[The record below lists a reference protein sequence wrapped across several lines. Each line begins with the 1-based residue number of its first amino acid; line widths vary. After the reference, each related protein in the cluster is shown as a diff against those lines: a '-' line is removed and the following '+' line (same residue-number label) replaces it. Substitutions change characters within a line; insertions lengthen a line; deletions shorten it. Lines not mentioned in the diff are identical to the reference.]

1 MTKHRVTCRLLAVA
15 LSVLLVLGC
24 VAPAVAATYESGTY
38 TGTGTGRNG
47 SVALTLTLTNGA
59 IASVDNVTH
68 SETARYWEKAKVL
81 LDQLVGLQTPE
92 QVEKLDAVT
101 GATLSSNA
109 IKEAAKDVF
118 RQAESK
124 ETPVFAS
131 GSGTK
136 SDPYLIRTAAQLQA
150 FAAAVNGGTGYE
162 GQYISLD
169 ADLDLTGTAWTP
181 IGATGSFNGSFNGNY
196 HTITGMTIGSES
208 EKASYTEAGL
218 FGSVGKGAAIRN
230 VGVIHAAIYNKTA
243 TDPSVGLLAAGISEN
258 SIVESCWATGTIYS
272 DTTSPYYSY
281 VGGLVGS
288 IGIKSLICN
297 SWTNVV
303 VYAKGSSDSF
313 VGGIVGD
320 TGNNSA
326 VVNCAALGS
335 VANYGNTSMMYGAG
349 GVVGY
354 SSGAVYASYSSSR
367 IHMDAMSSEDGA
379 DVPVGGVVGSPSA
392 LSAAYNCYFNKEE
405 KQTYYDGEVST
416 PLAVGYDVLNY
427 SESDNDHCEGLTAA
441 EIASETLLN
450 KLTAALTPE
459 ELAKGQ
465 AYFKS
470 ESLLTGDITLDS
482 LLSMTENG
490 WCTWE
495 RNADGAL
502 LPTAGGSVTPEEPDY
517 FAGGDGSVGDPY
529 QIATEA
535 QLRAFA
541 EATQAGKLVTTNVCF
556 VLTADIAL
564 NGEWTPVHSFGGTFD
579 GGDHTVSGM
588 TIGTADAPSKLVSA
602 GFFDV
607 LANTARVHDLH
618 LTNASVY
625 VQRSGAALDDRIYA
639 GGLVGGAGTAG
650 SNVRIDNCSVTG
662 STISAAS
669 GTFAYAG
676 GLAGRLDRENVVT
689 NCWTDIAVTAVSAN
703 SPACA
708 GGLVATIGGSSMI
721 ANAAALG
728 DVSVTGVSAE
738 YNWCRAGG
746 LLGSSAYLTHNCYAS
761 GNVSL
766 QNSAESVKNVYL
778 GCLIGEQS
786 GGVVVSGHY
795 FNGAVLRYNGGT
807 QTAKA
812 TGSIPSSWYFDYNK
826 ITVHDSVTDAAFA
839 AAMNDGISESGIAE
853 TDAYLTSSGKFTSYT
868 AESLAAMRPA
878 AWQSWGL
885 ADGKVVLGG
894 SQDDPTFAGGD
905 GSETAPFL
913 IRTEAQLRAFAA
925 TTADGETYAGQ
936 YVALDA
942 DIPLNGDWTPIHS
955 FAGTFDGQ
963 GHTVS
968 GMTIGTESAPADASD
983 TPLGFFD
990 ILANDA
996 RVRNLHLTGVSIYG
1010 SAVGQWTRPF
1020 VGGIAGGSLSIGSG
1034 VRIDNCSVTGSA
1046 ISLTAENWAYT
1057 GGILGA
1063 QAMNGVIT
1071 NCWTDVTVSAI
1082 SKSGLTCVG
1091 GITAI
1096 NSNGAMLANCA
1107 ALGDVI
1113 SHNGYTL
1120 TSTIS
1125 GAAGG
1130 LIGQATGLLHNCYAS
1145 GNIELVNAMDVAA
1158 PAAGMLAGKI
1168 SASRALNGL
1177 VVGCRYETASV
1188 VTANGTQI
1196 ETAAAGA
1203 MGDTVRLE
1211 NVSAADTGAKTFADT
1226 MNEGLS
1232 TAGLGRTD
1240 RWLTGEDVGFTAEE
1254 LAALRPAAWYAWERN
1269 EDGKTVLSARVYEDT
1284 EIPTPDF
1291 FDSGDG
1297 TEKDPWIIRTL
1308 AQLQA
1313 FRAFFAKSDF
1323 DGAYIALTADL
1334 DLTGAEWAPI
1344 GHTDRGVQAFR
1355 GHFDGRGHTI
1365 SGMSIGTASAPVTD
1379 TTKTYYGL
1387 FAALMDGASVEDLRV
1402 EGSIYVT
1409 GEQTVS
1415 AGLLAGC
1422 SDLALIDRCYA
1433 AGTVQVRTEN
1443 GSFANSSFAGG
1454 LIGYSQRSEIYN
1466 CGADV
1471 ALDAYCKTAN
1481 AEAGGITAM
1490 NAFGII
1496 ANSYATGT
1504 LTAATDRTVDDSG
1517 VSYLGGIAGCQAG
1530 TLVNCYS
1537 DCTLTSKTW
1546 TKFVGALGG
1555 MATAISE
1562 SYDSYYAEDVALTIE
1577 DQRLD
1582 PPVAFGTVVPSGYN
1596 EDGDLLNG
1604 AFIYN
1609 VTAMTLEPAALAAAL
1624 NENFAAFPVDPAEL
1638 TVPLLRWTVVDGKA
1652 VPRGGAAGITYV
1664 PVEKPDP
1671 TPEYAYQD
1679 GVYYGRDE
1687 AEHVIVRIVV
1697 KDGKIV
1703 SAEIVTPKDFDA
1715 GHAEEILAAV
1725 VSSQTVERADSDT
1738 ADDSTLKSAL
1748 KVALNRALLGDTS
1761 TYDPADPTAIFDGG
1775 SGTKADPYRIA
1786 TADQLRAFAA
1796 AVNEEEHF
1804 AGEYIVLTAD
1814 IDLAGRKWV
1823 PAGNAGAHCF
1833 SGIFDGQNH
1842 KILGL
1847 RIGTE
1852 ETPADYVAAG
1862 LFAYADGAIIRNV
1875 AIENAQINIKR
1886 TDSVRIYAG
1895 IVAGVMDKSETG
1907 AGALI
1912 TNCAVSGTVS
1922 ASSKDWSTVG
1932 GIVGQSYDSVILNCS
1947 AHVDLTTV
1955 SVSGSALAGGIVGL
1969 DGFSILAN
1977 SYAMGSIYADA
1988 GVNAATIGGIAGMQ
2002 AGVAGNNYSDM
2013 KLTSKNATGDI
2024 GGIAGRNTAIG
2035 TVNYGY
2041 FNSEQEQRSGNSV
2054 VTPAKDIGTNVT
2066 MGSTGVV
2073 RNTAAMTGAEL
2084 RSETFRDLLNENQ
2097 CEDHELRSALQDGV
2111 TRYSIKLRADG
2122 SLTVDSWILDGEVR
2136 QKNAPVLEL
2145 DPQVPEA
2152 PVITPD
2158 GGSYA
2163 EAQTV
2168 TITADSADAAI
2179 YYTLDG
2185 SDPLNGTLYTGPF
2198 TLEQSAVVR
2207 AVAVRGNSVSAETR
2221 VEFTIETVH
2230 NAVLSFVS
2238 NGGSVVERVELPVG
2252 TALDLSAYVTER
2264 EGYDFTGWYLDAAL
2278 TQPITSLTL
2287 EADTTVYAGWRIR
2300 NPFVDVA
2307 EKDYFYDAVLW
2318 GVENGVVKGMDETH
2332 FEPETVCT
2340 RAQALTFLW
2349 RANGM
2354 PQPKTTTNPFV
2365 DVDAS
2370 AYYYDA
2376 VLWGVEN
2383 GIVKGMDETHFE
2395 PDTACSRAHALT
2407 FLWRAKGMPQ
2417 ASGTTFADVPANAYY
2432 AQAVAWGVENGI
2444 VKGMDETHF
2453 EPDTLC
2459 QRAHAVT
2466 FLWRAYAN

>member
-1 MTKHRVTCRLLAVA
+1 MTKHRVTRRLLAVA

-81 LDQLVGLQTPE
+81 LDRLVGLQTPE

-230 VGVIHAAIYNKTA
+230 VGVINAAIYNKTT

-367 IHMDAMSSEDGA
+367 IHMDAMSYDDGA

-766 QNSAESVKNVYL
+766 QDSAESVKNVYL

-795 FNGAVLRYNGGT
+795 FNGAVLRCNGET
-807 QTAKA
+807 QTVKA
-812 TGSIPSSWYFDYNK
+812 TGSIPASWYFDYNK
-826 ITVHDSVTDAAFA
+826 ITAHDSVTDAAFA
-839 AAMNDGISESGIAE
+839 AALNDGISESGLAE
-853 TDAYLTSSGKFTSYT
+853 TDAYLTSSGTFTSYT
-868 AESLAAMRPA
+868 AEGLAAMRPP

-894 SQDDPTFAGGD
+894 SLDDAVFAGGD

-942 DIPLNGDWTPIHS
+942 DIP
-955 FAGTFDGQ
+955 
-963 GHTVS
+963 
-968 GMTIGTESAPADASD
+968 
-983 TPLGFFD
+983 
-990 ILANDA
+990 
-996 RVRNLHLTGVSIYG
+996 
-1010 SAVGQWTRPF
+1010 
-1020 VGGIAGGSLSIGSG
+1020 
-1034 VRIDNCSVTGSA
+1034 
-1046 ISLTAENWAYT
+1046 
-1057 GGILGA
+1057 
-1063 QAMNGVIT
+1063 
-1071 NCWTDVTVSAI
+1071 
-1082 SKSGLTCVG
+1082 
-1091 GITAI
+1091 
-1096 NSNGAMLANCA
+1096 
-1107 ALGDVI
+1107 
-1113 SHNGYTL
+1113 
-1120 TSTIS
+1120 
-1125 GAAGG
+1125 
-1130 LIGQATGLLHNCYAS
+1130 
-1145 GNIELVNAMDVAA
+1145 
-1158 PAAGMLAGKI
+1158 
-1168 SASRALNGL
+1168 
-1177 VVGCRYETASV
+1177 
-1188 VTANGTQI
+1188 
-1196 ETAAAGA
+1196 
-1203 MGDTVRLE
+1203 
-1211 NVSAADTGAKTFADT
+1211 
-1226 MNEGLS
+1226 
-1232 TAGLGRTD
+1232 
-1240 RWLTGEDVGFTAEE
+1240 
-1254 LAALRPAAWYAWERN
+1254 
-1269 EDGKTVLSARVYEDT
+1269 
-1284 EIPTPDF
+1284 
-1291 FDSGDG
+1291 
-1297 TEKDPWIIRTL
+1297 
-1308 AQLQA
+1308 
-1313 FRAFFAKSDF
+1313 
-1323 DGAYIALTADL
+1323 
-1334 DLTGAEWAPI
+1334 
-1344 GHTDRGVQAFR
+1344 
-1355 GHFDGRGHTI
+1355 
-1365 SGMSIGTASAPVTD
+1365 
-1379 TTKTYYGL
+1379 
-1387 FAALMDGASVEDLRV
+1387 
-1402 EGSIYVT
+1402 
-1409 GEQTVS
+1409 
-1415 AGLLAGC
+1415 
-1422 SDLALIDRCYA
+1422 
-1433 AGTVQVRTEN
+1433 
-1443 GSFANSSFAGG
+1443 
-1454 LIGYSQRSEIYN
+1454 
-1466 CGADV
+1466 
-1471 ALDAYCKTAN
+1471 
-1481 AEAGGITAM
+1481 
-1490 NAFGII
+1490 
-1496 ANSYATGT
+1496 
-1504 LTAATDRTVDDSG
+1504 
-1517 VSYLGGIAGCQAG
+1517 
-1530 TLVNCYS
+1530 
-1537 DCTLTSKTW
+1537 
-1546 TKFVGALGG
+1546 
-1555 MATAISE
+1555 
-1562 SYDSYYAEDVALTIE
+1562 
-1577 DQRLD
+1577 
-1582 PPVAFGTVVPSGYN
+1582 
-1596 EDGDLLNG
+1596 
-1604 AFIYN
+1604 
-1609 VTAMTLEPAALAAAL
+1609 
-1624 NENFAAFPVDPAEL
+1624 
-1638 TVPLLRWTVVDGKA
+1638 
-1652 VPRGGAAGITYV
+1652 
-1664 PVEKPDP
+1664 
-1671 TPEYAYQD
+1671 
-1679 GVYYGRDE
+1679 
-1687 AEHVIVRIVV
+1687 
-1697 KDGKIV
+1697 
-1703 SAEIVTPKDFDA
+1703 
-1715 GHAEEILAAV
+1715 
-1725 VSSQTVERADSDT
+1725 
-1738 ADDSTLKSAL
+1738 
-1748 KVALNRALLGDTS
+1748 
-1761 TYDPADPTAIFDGG
+1761 
-1775 SGTKADPYRIA
+1775 
-1786 TADQLRAFAA
+1786 
-1796 AVNEEEHF
+1796 
-1804 AGEYIVLTAD
+1804 
-1814 IDLAGRKWV
+1814 
-1823 PAGNAGAHCF
+1823 
-1833 SGIFDGQNH
+1833 
-1842 KILGL
+1842 
-1847 RIGTE
+1847 
-1852 ETPADYVAAG
+1852 
-1862 LFAYADGAIIRNV
+1862 
-1875 AIENAQINIKR
+1875 
-1886 TDSVRIYAG
+1886 
-1895 IVAGVMDKSETG
+1895 
-1907 AGALI
+1907 
-1912 TNCAVSGTVS
+1912 
-1922 ASSKDWSTVG
+1922 
-1932 GIVGQSYDSVILNCS
+1932 
-1947 AHVDLTTV
+1947 
-1955 SVSGSALAGGIVGL
+1955 
-1969 DGFSILAN
+1969 
-1977 SYAMGSIYADA
+1977 
-1988 GVNAATIGGIAGMQ
+1988 
-2002 AGVAGNNYSDM
+2002 
-2013 KLTSKNATGDI
+2013 
-2024 GGIAGRNTAIG
+2024 
-2035 TVNYGY
+2035 
-2041 FNSEQEQRSGNSV
+2041 
-2054 VTPAKDIGTNVT
+2054 
-2066 MGSTGVV
+2066 
-2073 RNTAAMTGAEL
+2073 
-2084 RSETFRDLLNENQ
+2084 
-2097 CEDHELRSALQDGV
+2097 
-2111 TRYSIKLRADG
+2111 
-2122 SLTVDSWILDGEVR
+2122 
-2136 QKNAPVLEL
+2136 
-2145 DPQVPEA
+2145 
-2152 PVITPD
+2152 
-2158 GGSYA
+2158 
-2163 EAQTV
+2163 
-2168 TITADSADAAI
+2168 
-2179 YYTLDG
+2179 
-2185 SDPLNGTLYTGPF
+2185 
-2198 TLEQSAVVR
+2198 
-2207 AVAVRGNSVSAETR
+2207 
-2221 VEFTIETVH
+2221 
-2230 NAVLSFVS
+2230 
-2238 NGGSVVERVELPVG
+2238 
-2252 TALDLSAYVTER
+2252 
-2264 EGYDFTGWYLDAAL
+2264 
-2278 TQPITSLTL
+2278 
-2287 EADTTVYAGWRIR
+2287 
-2300 NPFVDVA
+2300 
-2307 EKDYFYDAVLW
+2307 
-2318 GVENGVVKGMDETH
+2318 
-2332 FEPETVCT
+2332 
-2340 RAQALTFLW
+2340 
-2349 RANGM
+2349 
-2354 PQPKTTTNPFV
+2354 
-2365 DVDAS
+2365 
-2370 AYYYDA
+2370 
-2376 VLWGVEN
+2376 
-2383 GIVKGMDETHFE
+2383 
-2395 PDTACSRAHALT
+2395 
-2407 FLWRAKGMPQ
+2407 
-2417 ASGTTFADVPANAYY
+2417 
-2432 AQAVAWGVENGI
+2432 
-2444 VKGMDETHF
+2444 
-2453 EPDTLC
+2453 
-2459 QRAHAVT
+2459 
-2466 FLWRAYAN
+2466 

>member
-1 MTKHRVTCRLLAVA
+1 M
-15 LSVLLVLGC
+15 
-24 VAPAVAATYESGTY
+24 
-38 TGTGTGRNG
+38 
-47 SVALTLTLTNGA
+47 ALTLTLTNGA

-81 LDQLVGLQTPE
+81 LDRLVGLQTPE

-230 VGVIHAAIYNKTA
+230 VGVINAAIYNKTT

-367 IHMDAMSSEDGA
+367 IHMDAVSYDDGA

-618 LTNASVY
+618 LTNASVN

-766 QNSAESVKNVYL
+766 QDSAESVKNVYL

-795 FNGAVLRYNGGT
+795 FNGAVLRCNGET
-807 QTAKA
+807 QTVKA
-812 TGSIPSSWYFDYNK
+812 TGSIPASWYFDYNK
-826 ITVHDSVTDAAFA
+826 ITAHDSVTDAAFA
-839 AAMNDGISESGIAE
+839 AALNDGISESGLAE
-853 TDAYLTSSGKFTSYT
+853 TDAYLTSSGTFTSYT
-868 AESLAAMRPA
+868 AEGLAAMRPA

-894 SQDDPTFAGGD
+894 SLDDAVFAGGD

-942 DIPLNGDWTPIHS
+942 DITLNGDWTPIHS
-955 FAGTFDGQ
+955 FAGTFDGR

-968 GMTIGTESAPADASD
+968 GMTIGSQSAPVDASD
-983 TPLGFFD
+983 SPLGFFD

-996 RVRNLHLTGVSIYG
+996 QVRNLHLTGVSIYG
-1010 SAVGQWTRPF
+1010 SAEGQWTRPF
-1020 VGGIAGGSLSIGSG
+1020 VGGIAGGSLSIGTD

-1046 ISLTAENWAYT
+1046 ISLTAENWAYSRRHPRR
-1057 GGILGA
+1057 A
-1063 QAMNGVIT
+1063 
-1071 NCWTDVTVSAI
+1071 
-1082 SKSGLTCVG
+1082 
-1091 GITAI
+1091 
-1096 NSNGAMLANCA
+1096 
-1107 ALGDVI
+1107 GDVRR
-1113 SHNGYTL
+1113 HHEL
-1120 TSTIS
+1120 LDRCD
-1125 GAAGG
+1125 G
-1130 LIGQATGLLHNCYAS
+1130 LRHFQERPDLRRRHHRHQQQRRH
-1145 GNIELVNAMDVAA
+1145 
-1158 PAAGMLAGKI
+1158 AGKLCC
-1168 SASRALNGL
+1168 AGRCDLPQRLHAHQHHQRR
-1177 VVGCRYETASV
+1177 CRRPDRP
-1188 VTANGTQI
+1188 
-1196 ETAAAGA
+1196 
-1203 MGDTVRLE
+1203 GD
-1211 NVSAADTGAKTFADT
+1211 
-1226 MNEGLS
+1226 
-1232 TAGLGRTD
+1232 
-1240 RWLTGEDVGFTAEE
+1240 
-1254 LAALRPAAWYAWERN
+1254 RPAA
-1269 EDGKTVLSARVYEDT
+1269 
-1284 EIPTPDF
+1284 
-1291 FDSGDG
+1291 
-1297 TEKDPWIIRTL
+1297 
-1308 AQLQA
+1308 QLLCLWQHQA
-1313 FRAFFAKSDF
+1313 
-1323 DGAYIALTADL
+1323 
-1334 DLTGAEWAPI
+1334 
-1344 GHTDRGVQAFR
+1344 
-1355 GHFDGRGHTI
+1355 
-1365 SGMSIGTASAPVTD
+1365 
-1379 TTKTYYGL
+1379 
-1387 FAALMDGASVEDLRV
+1387 
-1402 EGSIYVT
+1402 
-1409 GEQTVS
+1409 
-1415 AGLLAGC
+1415 
-1422 SDLALIDRCYA
+1422 
-1433 AGTVQVRTEN
+1433 
-1443 GSFANSSFAGG
+1443 
-1454 LIGYSQRSEIYN
+1454 
-1466 CGADV
+1466 
-1471 ALDAYCKTAN
+1471 
-1481 AEAGGITAM
+1481 
-1490 NAFGII
+1490 
-1496 ANSYATGT
+1496 
-1504 LTAATDRTVDDSG
+1504 
-1517 VSYLGGIAGCQAG
+1517 
-1530 TLVNCYS
+1530 
-1537 DCTLTSKTW
+1537 
-1546 TKFVGALGG
+1546 
-1555 MATAISE
+1555 
-1562 SYDSYYAEDVALTIE
+1562 
-1577 DQRLD
+1577 DQRH
-1582 PPVAFGTVVPSGYN
+1582 GC
-1596 EDGDLLNG
+1596 GD
-1604 AFIYN
+1604 ARCRY
-1609 VTAMTLEPAALAAAL
+1609 
-1624 NENFAAFPVDPAEL
+1624 
-1638 TVPLLRWTVVDGKA
+1638 
-1652 VPRGGAAGITYV
+1652 
-1664 PVEKPDP
+1664 
-1671 TPEYAYQD
+1671 
-1679 GVYYGRDE
+1679 
-1687 AEHVIVRIVV
+1687 
-1697 KDGKIV
+1697 
-1703 SAEIVTPKDFDA
+1703 
-1715 GHAEEILAAV
+1715 
-1725 VSSQTVERADSDT
+1725 
-1738 ADDSTLKSAL
+1738 
-1748 KVALNRALLGDTS
+1748 
-1761 TYDPADPTAIFDGG
+1761 
-1775 SGTKADPYRIA
+1775 
-1786 TADQLRAFAA
+1786 
-1796 AVNEEEHF
+1796 
-1804 AGEYIVLTAD
+1804 
-1814 IDLAGRKWV
+1814 AGR
-1823 PAGNAGAHCF
+1823 
-1833 SGIFDGQNH
+1833 
-1842 KILGL
+1842 
-1847 RIGTE
+1847 
-1852 ETPADYVAAG
+1852 
-1862 LFAYADGAIIRNV
+1862 
-1875 AIENAQINIKR
+1875 
-1886 TDSVRIYAG
+1886 
-1895 IVAGVMDKSETG
+1895 
-1907 AGALI
+1907 
-1912 TNCAVSGTVS
+1912 
-1922 ASSKDWSTVG
+1922 
-1932 GIVGQSYDSVILNCS
+1932 
-1947 AHVDLTTV
+1947 
-1955 SVSGSALAGGIVGL
+1955 
-1969 DGFSILAN
+1969 
-1977 SYAMGSIYADA
+1977 
-1988 GVNAATIGGIAGMQ
+1988 
-2002 AGVAGNNYSDM
+2002 
-2013 KLTSKNATGDI
+2013 
-2024 GGIAGRNTAIG
+2024 
-2035 TVNYGY
+2035 
-2041 FNSEQEQRSGNSV
+2041 
-2054 VTPAKDIGTNVT
+2054 
-2066 MGSTGVV
+2066 
-2073 RNTAAMTGAEL
+2073 
-2084 RSETFRDLLNENQ
+2084 
-2097 CEDHELRSALQDGV
+2097 
-2111 TRYSIKLRADG
+2111 
-2122 SLTVDSWILDGEVR
+2122 
-2136 QKNAPVLEL
+2136 
-2145 DPQVPEA
+2145 
-2152 PVITPD
+2152 
-2158 GGSYA
+2158 
-2163 EAQTV
+2163 
-2168 TITADSADAAI
+2168 
-2179 YYTLDG
+2179 
-2185 SDPLNGTLYTGPF
+2185 
-2198 TLEQSAVVR
+2198 
-2207 AVAVRGNSVSAETR
+2207 
-2221 VEFTIETVH
+2221 
-2230 NAVLSFVS
+2230 
-2238 NGGSVVERVELPVG
+2238 
-2252 TALDLSAYVTER
+2252 
-2264 EGYDFTGWYLDAAL
+2264 
-2278 TQPITSLTL
+2278 
-2287 EADTTVYAGWRIR
+2287 
-2300 NPFVDVA
+2300 
-2307 EKDYFYDAVLW
+2307 
-2318 GVENGVVKGMDETH
+2318 
-2332 FEPETVCT
+2332 
-2340 RAQALTFLW
+2340 
-2349 RANGM
+2349 
-2354 PQPKTTTNPFV
+2354 
-2365 DVDAS
+2365 
-2370 AYYYDA
+2370 
-2376 VLWGVEN
+2376 
-2383 GIVKGMDETHFE
+2383 
-2395 PDTACSRAHALT
+2395 
-2407 FLWRAKGMPQ
+2407 
-2417 ASGTTFADVPANAYY
+2417 
-2432 AQAVAWGVENGI
+2432 
-2444 VKGMDETHF
+2444 
-2453 EPDTLC
+2453 
-2459 QRAHAVT
+2459 
-2466 FLWRAYAN
+2466 

>member
-1 MTKHRVTCRLLAVA
+1 MTKHRVTRRLLAVA

-81 LDQLVGLQTPE
+81 LDRLVGLQTPE

-721 ANAAALG
+721 ANAATLG

-766 QNSAESVKNVYL
+766 QDSAESVKNVYL

-795 FNGAVLRYNGGT
+795 SNGAVLRYNGET

-826 ITVHDSVTDAAFA
+826 ITAHDSVTDAAFA

-942 DIPLNGDWTPIHS
+942 DITLNGDWTPIHS

-1071 NCWTDVTVSAI
+1071 NSWTDVTVSAI

-1107 ALGDVI
+1107 ALGNVI

-1145 GNIELVNAMDVAA
+1145 GNIELINAMDVAT

-1168 SASRALNGL
+1168 SASRALNGV
-1177 VVGCRYETASV
+1177 VVGCRYETAAV

-1232 TAGLGRTD
+1232 QH
-1240 RWLTGEDVGFTAEE
+1240 
-1254 LAALRPAAWYAWERN
+1254 PPQ
-1269 EDGKTVLSARVYEDT
+1269 LS
-1284 EIPTPDF
+1284 
-1291 FDSGDG
+1291 
-1297 TEKDPWIIRTL
+1297 
-1308 AQLQA
+1308 
-1313 FRAFFAKSDF
+1313 
-1323 DGAYIALTADL
+1323 
-1334 DLTGAEWAPI
+1334 
-1344 GHTDRGVQAFR
+1344 
-1355 GHFDGRGHTI
+1355 
-1365 SGMSIGTASAPVTD
+1365 
-1379 TTKTYYGL
+1379 
-1387 FAALMDGASVEDLRV
+1387 
-1402 EGSIYVT
+1402 
-1409 GEQTVS
+1409 
-1415 AGLLAGC
+1415 
-1422 SDLALIDRCYA
+1422 
-1433 AGTVQVRTEN
+1433 
-1443 GSFANSSFAGG
+1443 
-1454 LIGYSQRSEIYN
+1454 
-1466 CGADV
+1466 
-1471 ALDAYCKTAN
+1471 
-1481 AEAGGITAM
+1481 
-1490 NAFGII
+1490 
-1496 ANSYATGT
+1496 
-1504 LTAATDRTVDDSG
+1504 
-1517 VSYLGGIAGCQAG
+1517 
-1530 TLVNCYS
+1530 
-1537 DCTLTSKTW
+1537 
-1546 TKFVGALGG
+1546 
-1555 MATAISE
+1555 
-1562 SYDSYYAEDVALTIE
+1562 
-1577 DQRLD
+1577 
-1582 PPVAFGTVVPSGYN
+1582 
-1596 EDGDLLNG
+1596 
-1604 AFIYN
+1604 
-1609 VTAMTLEPAALAAAL
+1609 
-1624 NENFAAFPVDPAEL
+1624 
-1638 TVPLLRWTVVDGKA
+1638 
-1652 VPRGGAAGITYV
+1652 
-1664 PVEKPDP
+1664 
-1671 TPEYAYQD
+1671 
-1679 GVYYGRDE
+1679 
-1687 AEHVIVRIVV
+1687 
-1697 KDGKIV
+1697 
-1703 SAEIVTPKDFDA
+1703 
-1715 GHAEEILAAV
+1715 
-1725 VSSQTVERADSDT
+1725 
-1738 ADDSTLKSAL
+1738 
-1748 KVALNRALLGDTS
+1748 
-1761 TYDPADPTAIFDGG
+1761 
-1775 SGTKADPYRIA
+1775 
-1786 TADQLRAFAA
+1786 
-1796 AVNEEEHF
+1796 
-1804 AGEYIVLTAD
+1804 
-1814 IDLAGRKWV
+1814 
-1823 PAGNAGAHCF
+1823 
-1833 SGIFDGQNH
+1833 
-1842 KILGL
+1842 
-1847 RIGTE
+1847 
-1852 ETPADYVAAG
+1852 
-1862 LFAYADGAIIRNV
+1862 
-1875 AIENAQINIKR
+1875 
-1886 TDSVRIYAG
+1886 
-1895 IVAGVMDKSETG
+1895 
-1907 AGALI
+1907 
-1912 TNCAVSGTVS
+1912 
-1922 ASSKDWSTVG
+1922 
-1932 GIVGQSYDSVILNCS
+1932 
-1947 AHVDLTTV
+1947 
-1955 SVSGSALAGGIVGL
+1955 
-1969 DGFSILAN
+1969 
-1977 SYAMGSIYADA
+1977 
-1988 GVNAATIGGIAGMQ
+1988 
-2002 AGVAGNNYSDM
+2002 
-2013 KLTSKNATGDI
+2013 
-2024 GGIAGRNTAIG
+2024 
-2035 TVNYGY
+2035 
-2041 FNSEQEQRSGNSV
+2041 
-2054 VTPAKDIGTNVT
+2054 
-2066 MGSTGVV
+2066 
-2073 RNTAAMTGAEL
+2073 
-2084 RSETFRDLLNENQ
+2084 
-2097 CEDHELRSALQDGV
+2097 
-2111 TRYSIKLRADG
+2111 
-2122 SLTVDSWILDGEVR
+2122 
-2136 QKNAPVLEL
+2136 
-2145 DPQVPEA
+2145 
-2152 PVITPD
+2152 
-2158 GGSYA
+2158 
-2163 EAQTV
+2163 
-2168 TITADSADAAI
+2168 
-2179 YYTLDG
+2179 
-2185 SDPLNGTLYTGPF
+2185 
-2198 TLEQSAVVR
+2198 
-2207 AVAVRGNSVSAETR
+2207 
-2221 VEFTIETVH
+2221 
-2230 NAVLSFVS
+2230 
-2238 NGGSVVERVELPVG
+2238 
-2252 TALDLSAYVTER
+2252 
-2264 EGYDFTGWYLDAAL
+2264 
-2278 TQPITSLTL
+2278 
-2287 EADTTVYAGWRIR
+2287 
-2300 NPFVDVA
+2300 
-2307 EKDYFYDAVLW
+2307 
-2318 GVENGVVKGMDETH
+2318 
-2332 FEPETVCT
+2332 
-2340 RAQALTFLW
+2340 
-2349 RANGM
+2349 
-2354 PQPKTTTNPFV
+2354 
-2365 DVDAS
+2365 
-2370 AYYYDA
+2370 
-2376 VLWGVEN
+2376 
-2383 GIVKGMDETHFE
+2383 
-2395 PDTACSRAHALT
+2395 
-2407 FLWRAKGMPQ
+2407 
-2417 ASGTTFADVPANAYY
+2417 
-2432 AQAVAWGVENGI
+2432 
-2444 VKGMDETHF
+2444 
-2453 EPDTLC
+2453 
-2459 QRAHAVT
+2459 
-2466 FLWRAYAN
+2466 

>member
-1 MTKHRVTCRLLAVA
+1 MTKHRVTRRLLAVA

-81 LDQLVGLQTPE
+81 LDRLVGLQTPE

-230 VGVIHAAIYNKTA
+230 VGVINAAIYNKTT

-281 VGGLVGS
+281 VGS

-367 IHMDAMSSEDGA
+367 IHMDAMSYDDGA

-588 TIGTADAPSKLVSA
+588 TIGTAEAPSTLVSA

-625 VQRSGAALDDRIYA
+625 VQRAGAALDDRIYA

-766 QNSAESVKNVYL
+766 QDSAESVKNVYL

-795 FNGAVLRYNGGT
+795 FNGAVLRCNGET
-807 QTAKA
+807 QTVKA
-812 TGSIPSSWYFDYNK
+812 TGSIPASWYFDYNK
-826 ITVHDSVTDAAFA
+826 ITAHDSVTDAAFA
-839 AAMNDGISESGIAE
+839 AALNDGISESGLAE
-853 TDAYLTSSGKFTSYT
+853 TDAYLTSSGTFTSYT
-868 AESLAAMRPA
+868 AEGLAAMRPA

-894 SQDDPTFAGGD
+894 SLDDAVFAGGD

-968 GMTIGTESAPADASD
+968 GMTIGS
-983 TPLGFFD
+983 
-990 ILANDA
+990 
-996 RVRNLHLTGVSIYG
+996 
-1010 SAVGQWTRPF
+1010 
-1020 VGGIAGGSLSIGSG
+1020 
-1034 VRIDNCSVTGSA
+1034 
-1046 ISLTAENWAYT
+1046 
-1057 GGILGA
+1057 
-1063 QAMNGVIT
+1063 QA
-1071 NCWTDVTVSAI
+1071 A
-1082 SKSGLTCVG
+1082 
-1091 GITAI
+1091 
-1096 NSNGAMLANCA
+1096 
-1107 ALGDVI
+1107 
-1113 SHNGYTL
+1113 
-1120 TSTIS
+1120 
-1125 GAAGG
+1125 
-1130 LIGQATGLLHNCYAS
+1130 
-1145 GNIELVNAMDVAA
+1145 
-1158 PAAGMLAGKI
+1158 
-1168 SASRALNGL
+1168 
-1177 VVGCRYETASV
+1177 
-1188 VTANGTQI
+1188 
-1196 ETAAAGA
+1196 
-1203 MGDTVRLE
+1203 
-1211 NVSAADTGAKTFADT
+1211 
-1226 MNEGLS
+1226 
-1232 TAGLGRTD
+1232 
-1240 RWLTGEDVGFTAEE
+1240 
-1254 LAALRPAAWYAWERN
+1254 
-1269 EDGKTVLSARVYEDT
+1269 
-1284 EIPTPDF
+1284 
-1291 FDSGDG
+1291 
-1297 TEKDPWIIRTL
+1297 
-1308 AQLQA
+1308 
-1313 FRAFFAKSDF
+1313 
-1323 DGAYIALTADL
+1323 
-1334 DLTGAEWAPI
+1334 
-1344 GHTDRGVQAFR
+1344 
-1355 GHFDGRGHTI
+1355 
-1365 SGMSIGTASAPVTD
+1365 
-1379 TTKTYYGL
+1379 
-1387 FAALMDGASVEDLRV
+1387 
-1402 EGSIYVT
+1402 
-1409 GEQTVS
+1409 
-1415 AGLLAGC
+1415 
-1422 SDLALIDRCYA
+1422 
-1433 AGTVQVRTEN
+1433 
-1443 GSFANSSFAGG
+1443 
-1454 LIGYSQRSEIYN
+1454 
-1466 CGADV
+1466 
-1471 ALDAYCKTAN
+1471 
-1481 AEAGGITAM
+1481 
-1490 NAFGII
+1490 
-1496 ANSYATGT
+1496 
-1504 LTAATDRTVDDSG
+1504 
-1517 VSYLGGIAGCQAG
+1517 
-1530 TLVNCYS
+1530 
-1537 DCTLTSKTW
+1537 
-1546 TKFVGALGG
+1546 
-1555 MATAISE
+1555 
-1562 SYDSYYAEDVALTIE
+1562 
-1577 DQRLD
+1577 
-1582 PPVAFGTVVPSGYN
+1582 
-1596 EDGDLLNG
+1596 
-1604 AFIYN
+1604 
-1609 VTAMTLEPAALAAAL
+1609 
-1624 NENFAAFPVDPAEL
+1624 
-1638 TVPLLRWTVVDGKA
+1638 
-1652 VPRGGAAGITYV
+1652 
-1664 PVEKPDP
+1664 
-1671 TPEYAYQD
+1671 
-1679 GVYYGRDE
+1679 
-1687 AEHVIVRIVV
+1687 
-1697 KDGKIV
+1697 
-1703 SAEIVTPKDFDA
+1703 
-1715 GHAEEILAAV
+1715 
-1725 VSSQTVERADSDT
+1725 
-1738 ADDSTLKSAL
+1738 
-1748 KVALNRALLGDTS
+1748 
-1761 TYDPADPTAIFDGG
+1761 
-1775 SGTKADPYRIA
+1775 
-1786 TADQLRAFAA
+1786 
-1796 AVNEEEHF
+1796 
-1804 AGEYIVLTAD
+1804 
-1814 IDLAGRKWV
+1814 
-1823 PAGNAGAHCF
+1823 
-1833 SGIFDGQNH
+1833 
-1842 KILGL
+1842 
-1847 RIGTE
+1847 
-1852 ETPADYVAAG
+1852 
-1862 LFAYADGAIIRNV
+1862 
-1875 AIENAQINIKR
+1875 
-1886 TDSVRIYAG
+1886 
-1895 IVAGVMDKSETG
+1895 
-1907 AGALI
+1907 
-1912 TNCAVSGTVS
+1912 
-1922 ASSKDWSTVG
+1922 
-1932 GIVGQSYDSVILNCS
+1932 
-1947 AHVDLTTV
+1947 
-1955 SVSGSALAGGIVGL
+1955 
-1969 DGFSILAN
+1969 
-1977 SYAMGSIYADA
+1977 
-1988 GVNAATIGGIAGMQ
+1988 
-2002 AGVAGNNYSDM
+2002 
-2013 KLTSKNATGDI
+2013 
-2024 GGIAGRNTAIG
+2024 
-2035 TVNYGY
+2035 
-2041 FNSEQEQRSGNSV
+2041 
-2054 VTPAKDIGTNVT
+2054 
-2066 MGSTGVV
+2066 
-2073 RNTAAMTGAEL
+2073 
-2084 RSETFRDLLNENQ
+2084 
-2097 CEDHELRSALQDGV
+2097 
-2111 TRYSIKLRADG
+2111 
-2122 SLTVDSWILDGEVR
+2122 
-2136 QKNAPVLEL
+2136 
-2145 DPQVPEA
+2145 
-2152 PVITPD
+2152 
-2158 GGSYA
+2158 
-2163 EAQTV
+2163 
-2168 TITADSADAAI
+2168 
-2179 YYTLDG
+2179 
-2185 SDPLNGTLYTGPF
+2185 
-2198 TLEQSAVVR
+2198 
-2207 AVAVRGNSVSAETR
+2207 
-2221 VEFTIETVH
+2221 
-2230 NAVLSFVS
+2230 
-2238 NGGSVVERVELPVG
+2238 
-2252 TALDLSAYVTER
+2252 
-2264 EGYDFTGWYLDAAL
+2264 
-2278 TQPITSLTL
+2278 
-2287 EADTTVYAGWRIR
+2287 
-2300 NPFVDVA
+2300 
-2307 EKDYFYDAVLW
+2307 
-2318 GVENGVVKGMDETH
+2318 
-2332 FEPETVCT
+2332 
-2340 RAQALTFLW
+2340 
-2349 RANGM
+2349 
-2354 PQPKTTTNPFV
+2354 
-2365 DVDAS
+2365 
-2370 AYYYDA
+2370 
-2376 VLWGVEN
+2376 
-2383 GIVKGMDETHFE
+2383 
-2395 PDTACSRAHALT
+2395 
-2407 FLWRAKGMPQ
+2407 
-2417 ASGTTFADVPANAYY
+2417 
-2432 AQAVAWGVENGI
+2432 
-2444 VKGMDETHF
+2444 
-2453 EPDTLC
+2453 
-2459 QRAHAVT
+2459 
-2466 FLWRAYAN
+2466 

>member
-1 MTKHRVTCRLLAVA
+1 MTKHRVTRRLLAVA

-81 LDQLVGLQTPE
+81 LDRLVGLQTPE

-230 VGVIHAAIYNKTA
+230 VGVINAAIYNKTT

-297 SWTNVV
+297 SWTDVV

-379 DVPVGGVVGSPSA
+379 DVPIGGVVGSPSA

-541 EATQAGKLVTTNVCF
+541 EATQAGKLVTTNVYF

-579 GGDHTVSGM
+579 GGNHTVSGM

-766 QNSAESVKNVYL
+766 QDSAESVKNVYL

-795 FNGAVLRYNGGT
+795 FNGAVLRCNGET
-807 QTAKA
+807 QTVKA
-812 TGSIPSSWYFDYNK
+812 TGSIPASWYFDYNK
-826 ITVHDSVTDAAFA
+826 ITAHDSVTDAAFA
-839 AAMNDGISESGIAE
+839 AALNDGISESGLAE
-853 TDAYLTSSGKFTSYT
+853 TDAYLTSSGTFTSYT
-868 AESLAAMRPA
+868 AEGLAAMRPA

-894 SQDDPTFAGGD
+894 SLDDAVFAGGD

-1063 QAMNGVIT
+1063 QAMNGVIA
-1071 NCWTDVTVSAI
+1071 NSWTDVTVSAI

-1130 LIGQATGLLHNCYAS
+1130 LIGQATGLLHNC
-1145 GNIELVNAMDVAA
+1145 
-1158 PAAGMLAGKI
+1158 
-1168 SASRALNGL
+1168 
-1177 VVGCRYETASV
+1177 
-1188 VTANGTQI
+1188 
-1196 ETAAAGA
+1196 
-1203 MGDTVRLE
+1203 
-1211 NVSAADTGAKTFADT
+1211 
-1226 MNEGLS
+1226 S
-1232 TAGLGRTD
+1232 T
-1240 RWLTGEDVGFTAEE
+1240 
-1254 LAALRPAAWYAWERN
+1254 
-1269 EDGKTVLSARVYEDT
+1269 
-1284 EIPTPDF
+1284 
-1291 FDSGDG
+1291 
-1297 TEKDPWIIRTL
+1297 PWM
-1308 AQLQA
+1308 
-1313 FRAFFAKSDF
+1313 
-1323 DGAYIALTADL
+1323 
-1334 DLTGAEWAPI
+1334 W
-1344 GHTDRGVQAFR
+1344 
-1355 GHFDGRGHTI
+1355 
-1365 SGMSIGTASAPVTD
+1365 
-1379 TTKTYYGL
+1379 
-1387 FAALMDGASVEDLRV
+1387 
-1402 EGSIYVT
+1402 
-1409 GEQTVS
+1409 
-1415 AGLLAGC
+1415 
-1422 SDLALIDRCYA
+1422 
-1433 AGTVQVRTEN
+1433 
-1443 GSFANSSFAGG
+1443 
-1454 LIGYSQRSEIYN
+1454 
-1466 CGADV
+1466 
-1471 ALDAYCKTAN
+1471 
-1481 AEAGGITAM
+1481 
-1490 NAFGII
+1490 
-1496 ANSYATGT
+1496 
-1504 LTAATDRTVDDSG
+1504 
-1517 VSYLGGIAGCQAG
+1517 
-1530 TLVNCYS
+1530 
-1537 DCTLTSKTW
+1537 
-1546 TKFVGALGG
+1546 
-1555 MATAISE
+1555 
-1562 SYDSYYAEDVALTIE
+1562 
-1577 DQRLD
+1577 QRL
-1582 PPVAFGTVVPSGYN
+1582 
-1596 EDGDLLNG
+1596 
-1604 AFIYN
+1604 
-1609 VTAMTLEPAALAAAL
+1609 
-1624 NENFAAFPVDPAEL
+1624 
-1638 TVPLLRWTVVDGKA
+1638 
-1652 VPRGGAAGITYV
+1652 
-1664 PVEKPDP
+1664 
-1671 TPEYAYQD
+1671 
-1679 GVYYGRDE
+1679 
-1687 AEHVIVRIVV
+1687 
-1697 KDGKIV
+1697 
-1703 SAEIVTPKDFDA
+1703 
-1715 GHAEEILAAV
+1715 
-1725 VSSQTVERADSDT
+1725 
-1738 ADDSTLKSAL
+1738 
-1748 KVALNRALLGDTS
+1748 
-1761 TYDPADPTAIFDGG
+1761 
-1775 SGTKADPYRIA
+1775 
-1786 TADQLRAFAA
+1786 
-1796 AVNEEEHF
+1796 
-1804 AGEYIVLTAD
+1804 
-1814 IDLAGRKWV
+1814 
-1823 PAGNAGAHCF
+1823 
-1833 SGIFDGQNH
+1833 
-1842 KILGL
+1842 
-1847 RIGTE
+1847 
-1852 ETPADYVAAG
+1852 
-1862 LFAYADGAIIRNV
+1862 
-1875 AIENAQINIKR
+1875 
-1886 TDSVRIYAG
+1886 
-1895 IVAGVMDKSETG
+1895 
-1907 AGALI
+1907 
-1912 TNCAVSGTVS
+1912 
-1922 ASSKDWSTVG
+1922 
-1932 GIVGQSYDSVILNCS
+1932 
-1947 AHVDLTTV
+1947 
-1955 SVSGSALAGGIVGL
+1955 
-1969 DGFSILAN
+1969 
-1977 SYAMGSIYADA
+1977 
-1988 GVNAATIGGIAGMQ
+1988 
-2002 AGVAGNNYSDM
+2002 
-2013 KLTSKNATGDI
+2013 
-2024 GGIAGRNTAIG
+2024 
-2035 TVNYGY
+2035 
-2041 FNSEQEQRSGNSV
+2041 
-2054 VTPAKDIGTNVT
+2054 
-2066 MGSTGVV
+2066 
-2073 RNTAAMTGAEL
+2073 
-2084 RSETFRDLLNENQ
+2084 
-2097 CEDHELRSALQDGV
+2097 
-2111 TRYSIKLRADG
+2111 
-2122 SLTVDSWILDGEVR
+2122 
-2136 QKNAPVLEL
+2136 
-2145 DPQVPEA
+2145 
-2152 PVITPD
+2152 
-2158 GGSYA
+2158 
-2163 EAQTV
+2163 
-2168 TITADSADAAI
+2168 
-2179 YYTLDG
+2179 
-2185 SDPLNGTLYTGPF
+2185 
-2198 TLEQSAVVR
+2198 
-2207 AVAVRGNSVSAETR
+2207 
-2221 VEFTIETVH
+2221 
-2230 NAVLSFVS
+2230 
-2238 NGGSVVERVELPVG
+2238 LPVCW
-2252 TALDLSAYVTER
+2252 S
-2264 EGYDFTGWYLDAAL
+2264 
-2278 TQPITSLTL
+2278 
-2287 EADTTVYAGWRIR
+2287 
-2300 NPFVDVA
+2300 
-2307 EKDYFYDAVLW
+2307 
-2318 GVENGVVKGMDETH
+2318 VK
-2332 FEPETVCT
+2332 F
-2340 RAQALTFLW
+2340 
-2349 RANGM
+2349 
-2354 PQPKTTTNPFV
+2354 
-2365 DVDAS
+2365 
-2370 AYYYDA
+2370 
-2376 VLWGVEN
+2376 
-2383 GIVKGMDETHFE
+2383 
-2395 PDTACSRAHALT
+2395 
-2407 FLWRAKGMPQ
+2407 PQ
-2417 ASGTTFADVPANAYY
+2417 AA
-2432 AQAVAWGVENGI
+2432 
-2444 VKGMDETHF
+2444 
-2453 EPDTLC
+2453 
-2459 QRAHAVT
+2459 R
-2466 FLWRAYAN
+2466 

>member
-1 MTKHRVTCRLLAVA
+1 MTKHRVTRRLLAVA

-81 LDQLVGLQTPE
+81 LDRLVGLQTPE

-230 VGVIHAAIYNKTA
+230 VGVINAAIYNKTT

-367 IHMDAMSSEDGA
+367 IHMDAMSYDDGA

-676 GLAGRLDRENVVT
+676 GLAGCLGRENVVT

-746 LLGSSAYLTHNCYAS
+746 LLGSSAFLTHNCYAS

-766 QNSAESVKNVYL
+766 QDSAESVKNVYL

-795 FNGAVLRYNGGT
+795 FNGAVLRCNGET
-807 QTAKA
+807 QTVKA
-812 TGSIPSSWYFDYNK
+812 TGSIPASWYFDYNK
-826 ITVHDSVTDAAFA
+826 ITAHDSVTDAAFA
-839 AAMNDGISESGIAE
+839 AALNDGISESGLAE
-853 TDAYLTSSGKFTSYT
+853 TDAYLTSSGTFTSYT
-868 AESLAAMRPA
+868 AEGLAAMRPA

-894 SQDDPTFAGGD
+894 SPDDAVFAGGD

-942 DIPLNGDWTPIHS
+942 DITLNGDWTPIHS
-955 FAGTFDGQ
+955 FAGTFNGQ

-968 GMTIGTESAPADASD
+968 GMTIGSQSAPGRR
-983 TPLGFFD
+983 LGF
-990 ILANDA
+990 A
-996 RVRNLHLTGVSIYG
+996 R
-1010 SAVGQWTRPF
+1010 SA
-1020 VGGIAGGSLSIGSG
+1020 
-1034 VRIDNCSVTGSA
+1034 
-1046 ISLTAENWAYT
+1046 SLTFW
-1057 GGILGA
+1057 
-1063 QAMNGVIT
+1063 Q
-1071 NCWTDVTVSAI
+1071 
-1082 SKSGLTCVG
+1082 
-1091 GITAI
+1091 
-1096 NSNGAMLANCA
+1096 
-1107 ALGDVI
+1107 
-1113 SHNGYTL
+1113 
-1120 TSTIS
+1120 
-1125 GAAGG
+1125 
-1130 LIGQATGLLHNCYAS
+1130 
-1145 GNIELVNAMDVAA
+1145 
-1158 PAAGMLAGKI
+1158 
-1168 SASRALNGL
+1168 
-1177 VVGCRYETASV
+1177 
-1188 VTANGTQI
+1188 
-1196 ETAAAGA
+1196 
-1203 MGDTVRLE
+1203 
-1211 NVSAADTGAKTFADT
+1211 
-1226 MNEGLS
+1226 
-1232 TAGLGRTD
+1232 
-1240 RWLTGEDVGFTAEE
+1240 
-1254 LAALRPAAWYAWERN
+1254 
-1269 EDGKTVLSARVYEDT
+1269 
-1284 EIPTPDF
+1284 
-1291 FDSGDG
+1291 
-1297 TEKDPWIIRTL
+1297 
-1308 AQLQA
+1308 
-1313 FRAFFAKSDF
+1313 
-1323 DGAYIALTADL
+1323 
-1334 DLTGAEWAPI
+1334 
-1344 GHTDRGVQAFR
+1344 
-1355 GHFDGRGHTI
+1355 
-1365 SGMSIGTASAPVTD
+1365 
-1379 TTKTYYGL
+1379 TT
-1387 FAALMDGASVEDLRV
+1387 R
-1402 EGSIYVT
+1402 
-1409 GEQTVS
+1409 
-1415 AGLLAGC
+1415 
-1422 SDLALIDRCYA
+1422 
-1433 AGTVQVRTEN
+1433 
-1443 GSFANSSFAGG
+1443 
-1454 LIGYSQRSEIYN
+1454 
-1466 CGADV
+1466 
-1471 ALDAYCKTAN
+1471 
-1481 AEAGGITAM
+1481 
-1490 NAFGII
+1490 
-1496 ANSYATGT
+1496 
-1504 LTAATDRTVDDSG
+1504 
-1517 VSYLGGIAGCQAG
+1517 
-1530 TLVNCYS
+1530 
-1537 DCTLTSKTW
+1537 
-1546 TKFVGALGG
+1546 
-1555 MATAISE
+1555 
-1562 SYDSYYAEDVALTIE
+1562 
-1577 DQRLD
+1577 
-1582 PPVAFGTVVPSGYN
+1582 
-1596 EDGDLLNG
+1596 
-1604 AFIYN
+1604 
-1609 VTAMTLEPAALAAAL
+1609 
-1624 NENFAAFPVDPAEL
+1624 
-1638 TVPLLRWTVVDGKA
+1638 
-1652 VPRGGAAGITYV
+1652 
-1664 PVEKPDP
+1664 
-1671 TPEYAYQD
+1671 
-1679 GVYYGRDE
+1679 
-1687 AEHVIVRIVV
+1687 
-1697 KDGKIV
+1697 
-1703 SAEIVTPKDFDA
+1703 
-1715 GHAEEILAAV
+1715 
-1725 VSSQTVERADSDT
+1725 
-1738 ADDSTLKSAL
+1738 
-1748 KVALNRALLGDTS
+1748 
-1761 TYDPADPTAIFDGG
+1761 
-1775 SGTKADPYRIA
+1775 
-1786 TADQLRAFAA
+1786 
-1796 AVNEEEHF
+1796 
-1804 AGEYIVLTAD
+1804 
-1814 IDLAGRKWV
+1814 
-1823 PAGNAGAHCF
+1823 
-1833 SGIFDGQNH
+1833 
-1842 KILGL
+1842 
-1847 RIGTE
+1847 
-1852 ETPADYVAAG
+1852 
-1862 LFAYADGAIIRNV
+1862 
-1875 AIENAQINIKR
+1875 
-1886 TDSVRIYAG
+1886 
-1895 IVAGVMDKSETG
+1895 
-1907 AGALI
+1907 
-1912 TNCAVSGTVS
+1912 
-1922 ASSKDWSTVG
+1922 
-1932 GIVGQSYDSVILNCS
+1932 
-1947 AHVDLTTV
+1947 
-1955 SVSGSALAGGIVGL
+1955 
-1969 DGFSILAN
+1969 
-1977 SYAMGSIYADA
+1977 
-1988 GVNAATIGGIAGMQ
+1988 
-2002 AGVAGNNYSDM
+2002 
-2013 KLTSKNATGDI
+2013 
-2024 GGIAGRNTAIG
+2024 
-2035 TVNYGY
+2035 
-2041 FNSEQEQRSGNSV
+2041 
-2054 VTPAKDIGTNVT
+2054 
-2066 MGSTGVV
+2066 
-2073 RNTAAMTGAEL
+2073 
-2084 RSETFRDLLNENQ
+2084 
-2097 CEDHELRSALQDGV
+2097 RSA
-2111 TRYSIKLRADG
+2111 TCI
-2122 SLTVDSWILDGEVR
+2122 
-2136 QKNAPVLEL
+2136 
-2145 DPQVPEA
+2145 
-2152 PVITPD
+2152 
-2158 GGSYA
+2158 
-2163 EAQTV
+2163 
-2168 TITADSADAAI
+2168 
-2179 YYTLDG
+2179 
-2185 SDPLNGTLYTGPF
+2185 
-2198 TLEQSAVVR
+2198 
-2207 AVAVRGNSVSAETR
+2207 
-2221 VEFTIETVH
+2221 
-2230 NAVLSFVS
+2230 
-2238 NGGSVVERVELPVG
+2238 
-2252 TALDLSAYVTER
+2252 
-2264 EGYDFTGWYLDAAL
+2264 
-2278 TQPITSLTL
+2278 
-2287 EADTTVYAGWRIR
+2287 
-2300 NPFVDVA
+2300 
-2307 EKDYFYDAVLW
+2307 
-2318 GVENGVVKGMDETH
+2318 
-2332 FEPETVCT
+2332 
-2340 RAQALTFLW
+2340 
-2349 RANGM
+2349 
-2354 PQPKTTTNPFV
+2354 
-2365 DVDAS
+2365 
-2370 AYYYDA
+2370 
-2376 VLWGVEN
+2376 
-2383 GIVKGMDETHFE
+2383 
-2395 PDTACSRAHALT
+2395 
-2407 FLWRAKGMPQ
+2407 
-2417 ASGTTFADVPANAYY
+2417 
-2432 AQAVAWGVENGI
+2432 
-2444 VKGMDETHF
+2444 
-2453 EPDTLC
+2453 
-2459 QRAHAVT
+2459 
-2466 FLWRAYAN
+2466 

>member
-1 MTKHRVTCRLLAVA
+1 MTKHRVTRRLLAVA

-81 LDQLVGLQTPE
+81 LDRLVGLQTPE
-92 QVEKLDAVT
+92 QVETLDAVT
-101 GATLSSNA
+101 GATMSSNA

-169 ADLDLTGTAWTP
+169 ADLDLTGAAWTP

-230 VGVIHAAIYNKTA
+230 VGVINAAIYNKTT

-379 DVPVGGVVGSPSA
+379 DVPIGGVVGSPSA

-588 TIGTADAPSKLVSA
+588 TIGTAEAPSTLVSA

-607 LANTARVHDLH
+607 LANTAKVHDLH

-766 QNSAESVKNVYL
+766 QDSAESVKNVYL

-795 FNGAVLRYNGGT
+795 FNGAVLRCNGET
-807 QTAKA
+807 QTVKA
-812 TGSIPSSWYFDYNK
+812 TGSIPASWYFDYNK
-826 ITVHDSVTDAAFA
+826 ITAHDSVTDAAFA
-839 AAMNDGISESGIAE
+839 AALNDGISESGLAE
-853 TDAYLTSSGKFTSYT
+853 TDAYLTSSGTFTSYT
-868 AESLAAMRPA
+868 AEGLAAMRPA

-894 SQDDPTFAGGD
+894 SLDDAVFAGGD

-942 DIPLNGDWTPIHS
+942 DITLNGDWTPIHS
-955 FAGTFDGQ
+955 FAGTFDGR

-968 GMTIGTESAPADASD
+968 GMTIGS
-983 TPLGFFD
+983 
-990 ILANDA
+990 
-996 RVRNLHLTGVSIYG
+996 
-1010 SAVGQWTRPF
+1010 
-1020 VGGIAGGSLSIGSG
+1020 
-1034 VRIDNCSVTGSA
+1034 
-1046 ISLTAENWAYT
+1046 
-1057 GGILGA
+1057 
-1063 QAMNGVIT
+1063 
-1071 NCWTDVTVSAI
+1071 
-1082 SKSGLTCVG
+1082 
-1091 GITAI
+1091 
-1096 NSNGAMLANCA
+1096 
-1107 ALGDVI
+1107 
-1113 SHNGYTL
+1113 
-1120 TSTIS
+1120 
-1125 GAAGG
+1125 
-1130 LIGQATGLLHNCYAS
+1130 
-1145 GNIELVNAMDVAA
+1145 
-1158 PAAGMLAGKI
+1158 
-1168 SASRALNGL
+1168 
-1177 VVGCRYETASV
+1177 
-1188 VTANGTQI
+1188 
-1196 ETAAAGA
+1196 
-1203 MGDTVRLE
+1203 
-1211 NVSAADTGAKTFADT
+1211 
-1226 MNEGLS
+1226 
-1232 TAGLGRTD
+1232 
-1240 RWLTGEDVGFTAEE
+1240 
-1254 LAALRPAAWYAWERN
+1254 
-1269 EDGKTVLSARVYEDT
+1269 
-1284 EIPTPDF
+1284 
-1291 FDSGDG
+1291 
-1297 TEKDPWIIRTL
+1297 
-1308 AQLQA
+1308 
-1313 FRAFFAKSDF
+1313 
-1323 DGAYIALTADL
+1323 
-1334 DLTGAEWAPI
+1334 
-1344 GHTDRGVQAFR
+1344 
-1355 GHFDGRGHTI
+1355 
-1365 SGMSIGTASAPVTD
+1365 
-1379 TTKTYYGL
+1379 
-1387 FAALMDGASVEDLRV
+1387 
-1402 EGSIYVT
+1402 
-1409 GEQTVS
+1409 
-1415 AGLLAGC
+1415 
-1422 SDLALIDRCYA
+1422 
-1433 AGTVQVRTEN
+1433 
-1443 GSFANSSFAGG
+1443 
-1454 LIGYSQRSEIYN
+1454 
-1466 CGADV
+1466 
-1471 ALDAYCKTAN
+1471 
-1481 AEAGGITAM
+1481 
-1490 NAFGII
+1490 
-1496 ANSYATGT
+1496 
-1504 LTAATDRTVDDSG
+1504 
-1517 VSYLGGIAGCQAG
+1517 
-1530 TLVNCYS
+1530 
-1537 DCTLTSKTW
+1537 
-1546 TKFVGALGG
+1546 
-1555 MATAISE
+1555 
-1562 SYDSYYAEDVALTIE
+1562 
-1577 DQRLD
+1577 
-1582 PPVAFGTVVPSGYN
+1582 
-1596 EDGDLLNG
+1596 
-1604 AFIYN
+1604 
-1609 VTAMTLEPAALAAAL
+1609 
-1624 NENFAAFPVDPAEL
+1624 
-1638 TVPLLRWTVVDGKA
+1638 
-1652 VPRGGAAGITYV
+1652 
-1664 PVEKPDP
+1664 
-1671 TPEYAYQD
+1671 
-1679 GVYYGRDE
+1679 
-1687 AEHVIVRIVV
+1687 
-1697 KDGKIV
+1697 
-1703 SAEIVTPKDFDA
+1703 
-1715 GHAEEILAAV
+1715 
-1725 VSSQTVERADSDT
+1725 
-1738 ADDSTLKSAL
+1738 
-1748 KVALNRALLGDTS
+1748 
-1761 TYDPADPTAIFDGG
+1761 
-1775 SGTKADPYRIA
+1775 
-1786 TADQLRAFAA
+1786 
-1796 AVNEEEHF
+1796 
-1804 AGEYIVLTAD
+1804 
-1814 IDLAGRKWV
+1814 
-1823 PAGNAGAHCF
+1823 
-1833 SGIFDGQNH
+1833 
-1842 KILGL
+1842 
-1847 RIGTE
+1847 
-1852 ETPADYVAAG
+1852 
-1862 LFAYADGAIIRNV
+1862 
-1875 AIENAQINIKR
+1875 
-1886 TDSVRIYAG
+1886 
-1895 IVAGVMDKSETG
+1895 
-1907 AGALI
+1907 
-1912 TNCAVSGTVS
+1912 
-1922 ASSKDWSTVG
+1922 
-1932 GIVGQSYDSVILNCS
+1932 
-1947 AHVDLTTV
+1947 
-1955 SVSGSALAGGIVGL
+1955 
-1969 DGFSILAN
+1969 
-1977 SYAMGSIYADA
+1977 
-1988 GVNAATIGGIAGMQ
+1988 
-2002 AGVAGNNYSDM
+2002 
-2013 KLTSKNATGDI
+2013 
-2024 GGIAGRNTAIG
+2024 
-2035 TVNYGY
+2035 
-2041 FNSEQEQRSGNSV
+2041 
-2054 VTPAKDIGTNVT
+2054 
-2066 MGSTGVV
+2066 
-2073 RNTAAMTGAEL
+2073 
-2084 RSETFRDLLNENQ
+2084 
-2097 CEDHELRSALQDGV
+2097 
-2111 TRYSIKLRADG
+2111 
-2122 SLTVDSWILDGEVR
+2122 
-2136 QKNAPVLEL
+2136 
-2145 DPQVPEA
+2145 
-2152 PVITPD
+2152 
-2158 GGSYA
+2158 
-2163 EAQTV
+2163 
-2168 TITADSADAAI
+2168 
-2179 YYTLDG
+2179 
-2185 SDPLNGTLYTGPF
+2185 
-2198 TLEQSAVVR
+2198 
-2207 AVAVRGNSVSAETR
+2207 
-2221 VEFTIETVH
+2221 
-2230 NAVLSFVS
+2230 
-2238 NGGSVVERVELPVG
+2238 
-2252 TALDLSAYVTER
+2252 
-2264 EGYDFTGWYLDAAL
+2264 
-2278 TQPITSLTL
+2278 
-2287 EADTTVYAGWRIR
+2287 
-2300 NPFVDVA
+2300 
-2307 EKDYFYDAVLW
+2307 
-2318 GVENGVVKGMDETH
+2318 
-2332 FEPETVCT
+2332 
-2340 RAQALTFLW
+2340 
-2349 RANGM
+2349 
-2354 PQPKTTTNPFV
+2354 
-2365 DVDAS
+2365 
-2370 AYYYDA
+2370 
-2376 VLWGVEN
+2376 
-2383 GIVKGMDETHFE
+2383 
-2395 PDTACSRAHALT
+2395 
-2407 FLWRAKGMPQ
+2407 
-2417 ASGTTFADVPANAYY
+2417 
-2432 AQAVAWGVENGI
+2432 
-2444 VKGMDETHF
+2444 
-2453 EPDTLC
+2453 
-2459 QRAHAVT
+2459 
-2466 FLWRAYAN
+2466 